1 MFNIDL
7 QPVFSVTVTAN
18 PPGPAE
24 AQSFLATFEA
34 LGIAEFSSF
43 DLGTPAGAKAFLD
56 RAWLAVDDVVND
68 AGEPMPDSPALRA
81 RMIDLAWVRTPLV
94 SAYLNGLAE
103 SQAGN

>member
-1 MFNIDL
+1 M
-7 QPVFSVTVTAN
+7 
-18 PPGPAE
+18 
-24 AQSFLATFEA
+24 
-34 LGIAEFSSF
+34 
-43 DLGTPAGAKAFLD
+43 
-56 RAWLAVDDVVND
+56 VND